1 MFRRA
6 QERQA
11 IRSRVS
17 HAELAAYGRSSLIAT
32 ADAIKNHNWLCSF
45 KRASF
50 FVRFEWP
57 FLRPGLRTEG
67 RCAQGLSRRAFRPPR
82 SGLVLMAPS
91 TAPCLRRTGHSQL
104 RRRFPGLWKIGEAPE
119 PNFALANGHGI
130 YRDPLGLKWPRPQSR
145 EQRNCISNQKL
156 SPGRAITG
164 KARRCLFHPTD
175 LVSENT
181 SVWNPLASWRF
192 SRP

>member
-1 MFRRA
+1 M
-6 QERQA
+6 ETK
-11 IRSRVS
+11 IT
-17 HAELAAYGRSSLIAT
+17 I
-32 ADAIKNHNWLCSF
+32 WLCSF

-104 RRRFPGLWKIGEAPE
+104 RRRFPGSWKINRRSARTQFCSCQRSRYLPRSFKVHLDGRNLMPALEGEASRVSAYENSKGESTMTAASRSHAP
-119 PNFALANGHGI
+119 A
-130 YRDPLGLKWPRPQSR
+130 PLICAHS
-145 EQRNCISNQKL
+145 EQGFTAVLRYWL
-156 SPGRAITG
+156 GG
-164 KARRCLFHPTD
+164 D
-175 LVSENT
+175 L
-181 SVWNPLASWRF
+181 SWRHPHTMRDISHETSKTRRAF
-192 SRP
+192 C